1 MDTGVTH
8 DVNKSGNDG
17 ASFSLTGAPWIRVL
31 PLRTPTLPPATRTN
45 CYIIGDAASAVVIDP
60 ATPYADEQARL
71 DAWLEELCIR
81 VTAIVLTHH
90 HVDHVADATR
100 LAAKLG
106 GVPVAAHA
114 ETAARVRGRVA
125 VTRTLDDGARLDY
138 GPRGLRAVFTPG
150 HAPGHLCF
158 VDEAAGAIVAGDMV
172 ASIGTIIVEP
182 EDGGDMRIYL
192 ESLRRLRREVDAG
205 AATLLP
211 AHGPPITA
219 AARGSTSTSRTGSS
233 AKAASPPR
241 WATRPRTSRRW
252 CPPPIRTSRPPST
265 RSRRAP
271 SWPTCTSWSTKVARA
286 VTRTAGGADLER
298 GAARRRR
305 RRNDGEDA
313 RLMHAALRRAQ
324 ANSRSRC
331 RRSRSR
337 VSSSTP
343 RACCFRARA

>member
-8 DVNKSGNDG
+8 DVNKSSNDG
-17 ASFSLTGAPWIRVL
+17 APFSLTGAPWIRVL

-45 CYIIGDAASAVVIDP
+45 CYLIGDAASAVVIDP

-81 VTAIVLTHH
+81 VTEIVLTHH

-182 EDGGDMRIYL
+182 DDGGDMRVYL

-211 AHGPPITA
+211 AHGPPITDGGA
-219 AARGSTSTSRTGSS
+219 RLDFYVAHRLEREGRVVAALGDAPAELTALVPAAYPDVAPAVYPLAARSLL
-233 AKAASPPR
+233 AHLQK
-241 WATRPRTSRRW
+241 
-252 CPPPIRTSRPPST
+252 
-265 RSRRAP
+265 
-271 SWPTCTSWSTKVARA
+271 
-286 VTRTAGGADLER
+286 LEYEGR
-298 GAARRRR
+298 ARRHE
-305 RRNDGEDA
+305 DG
-313 RLMHAALRRAQ
+313 RW
-324 ANSRSRC
+324 SRS
-331 RRSRSR
+331 
-337 VSSSTP
+337 
-343 RACCFRARA
+343 